1 MILRTLR
8 KSVKPFIW
16 ILIVAL
22 VISIG
27 FTYGYGRLSQK
38 KIEPIAKVNEVPIS
52 YTEFA
57 QAYTNVQKNYEQNG
71 QKISP
76 QMDEYLKKMVLNQ
89 LIINELLWQETK
101 RAKIKVNEK
110 EVKEMIKNI
119 MLNLGLPSREAF
131 LRFLSYQHISY
142 PQLEEEIKKE
152 IAINKLKEGVQN
164 SIEITDKEIED
175 RWLKEN
181 ERVKVEYLLISPGKY
196 EKDVK
201 IEPKEIEDYYKEFKQ
216 DFTVPEKVKVDYILL
231 KPEEF
236 KNKVVLTEQMLKD
249 YYEEH
254 LASYRVPEKR
264 RVSHILIRF
273 PSSEMSEEEKKEAKK
288 KIEEVQKKLKE
299 GESFADLCKKY
310 SEDTSTRDKG
320 GDLGFFTEQELASS
334 SFIKS
339 VFSLKKVGDIS
350 DIVETPLGYHL
361 IKLTEI
367 KLAYTRSFE
376 EVKKQIK
383 EELIREKSW
392 DLAKREGEEIKK
404 EINSHYISFEEYAK
418 KHPEVSKTTPFFAR
432 DDKIE
437 GLGGDTN
444 FNQTAFS
451 LKEGEVSSLLK
462 LSSGYSLVKL
472 KGREPSH
479 IPPLKE
485 VKKKIEEKLTKEKAE
500 TLAEEKAKEIRKKI
514 KEDTNLSSLAKKIDM
529 EYKDLG
535 YLRRSDWIEGMYQ
548 ENKEKF
554 IRIAFS
560 LKKNDVSEPL
570 FLTNGYYLIK
580 LLNRDSSLK
589 EFSEQKEK
597 LTDEMLSQKRAEIF
611 NAWVENLREKAKI
624 INNSSLFFSS

>member
-8 KSVKPFIW
+8 KSVKPLVW

-22 VISIG
+22 VVSIA

-38 KIEPIAKVNEVPIS
+38 KIEPIAKVNGVPIS
-52 YTEFA
+52 YAEFV

-76 QMDEYLKKMVLNQ
+76 QLEKYLKEMVLNQ

-101 RAKIKVNEK
+101 RAKIKVSEK

-119 MLNLGLPSREAF
+119 MVNLGLPSREAF
-131 LRFLSYQHISY
+131 LRFLTYQHISY

-152 IAINKLKEGVQN
+152 IAINKLKDGVQN

-175 RWLKEN
+175 RWIKEN
-181 ERVKVEYLLISPGKY
+181 EKVKIEYLLISPGKY

-201 IEPKEIEDYYKEFKQ
+201 IELKEIEDYYKKFKQ
-216 DFTVPEKVKVDYILL
+216 DFTVPEKVKLNYILL

-254 LASYRVPEKR
+254 LTDYWVPEKR
-264 RVSHILIRF
+264 RVSHILMRL
-273 PSSEMSEEEKKEAKK
+273 SSEMSEEERKEVRK

-299 GESFADLCKKY
+299 GEDFDRLAKEY
-310 SEDTSTRDKG
+310 SEDISTKDKG

-339 VFSLKKVGDIS
+339 VFSLEKAGKIS

-367 KLAYTRSFE
+367 KPAYTRSFE

-383 EELIREKSW
+383 EELSGEKSW

-404 EINSHYISFEEYAK
+404 EINSQYISFEEYAK
-418 KHPEVSKTTPFFAR
+418 KHPEVSKTTPFFAQ

-437 GLGGDTN
+437 GLGWDTN

-451 LKEGEVSSLLK
+451 LKEGEVSPLLK
-462 LSSGYSLVKL
+462 LSSGYTLLKL
-472 KGREPSH
+472 KERKPSY

-485 VKKKIEEKLTKEKAE
+485 VKEKIEEKLTQEKAE
-500 TLAEEKAKEIRKKI
+500 ILAEKKAKEIRKEI
-514 KEDTNLSSLAKKIDM
+514 KEGTNLSSLSREIGV

-535 YLRRSDWIEGMYQ
+535 YHRRADWIEGMYQ
-548 ENKEKF
+548 EDKGKF

-570 FLTNGYYLIK
+570 LLTDGYYLIK
-580 LLNRDSSLK
+580 LINRDSALK

-597 LTDEMLSQKRAEIF
+597 FTNEMLSQKRAEIF
-611 NAWVENLREKAKI
+611 NGWIENLKEKAKI
-624 INNSSLFFSS
+624 INNSSLFLSS

>member
-8 KSVKPFIW
+8 KSVKPLVW
-16 ILIVAL
+16 ILVIAL
-22 VISIG
+22 VVSIA
-27 FTYGYGRLSQK
+27 FTYGYGRLSQE
-38 KIEPIAKVNEVPIS
+38 KIEPIAKVNGVPIS

-71 QKISP
+71 GEISP
-76 QMDEYLKKMVLNQ
+76 QIEKYLKEMVLNQ
-89 LIINELLWQETK
+89 LVINELLWQETK

-131 LRFLSYQHISY
+131 LRFLAYQHISY

-152 IAINKLKEGVQN
+152 IAINKLTEGVQN

-175 RWLKEN
+175 RWIIEN
-181 ERVKVEYLLISPGKY
+181 EKVKIEYLLISPGKY

-201 IEPKEIEDYYKEFKQ
+201 IELKEIEDYYKEFKQ

-236 KNKVVLTEQMLKD
+236 KNKVVISEQMLKD

-254 LASYRVPEKR
+254 FTDYQVPEER
-264 RVSHILIRF
+264 RVSHILMRL
-273 PSSEMSEEEKKEAKK
+273 SLEMSEEEKKEVRN

-299 GESFADLCKKY
+299 GEDFDSLAKKY
-310 SEDTSTRDKG
+310 SEDISTKDKG
-320 GDLGFFTEQELASS
+320 GDLGFFTEEGLASS
-334 SFIKS
+334 SFIES
-339 VFSLKKVGDIS
+339 VFSLEKVGDIS
-350 DIVETPLGYHL
+350 DIVETSLGYHL

-367 KLAYTRSFE
+367 KPAYTKPFE
-376 EVKKQIK
+376 EVKKQIE
-383 EELIREKSW
+383 EELNGEKSW

-404 EINSHYISFEEYAK
+404 EMTSHFTTFEEYTK
-418 KHPEVSKTTPFFAR
+418 KHPELSKTTPFFAQ

-437 GLGGDTN
+437 GLDWDAN

-451 LKEGEVSSLLK
+451 LKEGEVSSLLE
-462 LSSGYSLVKL
+462 LSSGYTLVKL
-472 KGREPSH
+472 KERKPSY

-485 VKKKIEEKLTKEKAE
+485 VKEKIEEKLTQEKAE
-500 TLAEEKAKEIRKKI
+500 ILAEEKAKEIRKEI
-514 KEDTNLSSLAKKIDM
+514 KEGTNLSSLAKEIDM

-548 ENKEKF
+548 EDEEKF

-560 LKKNDVSEPL
+560 LKKNDVSKPL
-570 FLTNGYYLIK
+570 LLTNGYYLIR
-580 LLNRDSSLK
+580 LLDRDSSLE
-589 EFSEQKEK
+589 EFSRQKEAFAN
-597 LTDEMLSQKRAEIF
+597 EMLSQKRAEIL
-611 NAWVENLREKAKI
+611 NAWIENLKEKAKI